1 MRTRLYF
8 TDRANIKWT
17 IDIGEISVFFKA
29 EGRIFGFSQRKDVI
43 LEERITSPLG
53 PLHYTLTNED
63 DVVKYVKKVLENIS
77 FV

>member
-8 TDRANIKWT
+8 TDRANVKWT

-43 LEERITSPLG
+43 LEALG